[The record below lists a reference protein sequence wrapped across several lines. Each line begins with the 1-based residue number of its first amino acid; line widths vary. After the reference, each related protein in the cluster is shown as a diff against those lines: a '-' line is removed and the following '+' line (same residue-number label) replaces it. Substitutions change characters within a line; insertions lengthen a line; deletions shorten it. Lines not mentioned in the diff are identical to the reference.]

1 MKANDLVKLSF
12 YNFLNNKRRWTLT
25 AFTIMVL
32 SIIMMVILFIGISAS
47 NNIKKAKNVYVKN
60 EEISIKIDNVDTLH
74 GIIKLYNNKSI
85 KKATYYYSK
94 SKDVFLIDFGAS
106 NKNYFGISDFSL
118 NKDSNDILL
127 CFELMDYYS
136 VGDTYSLNGYDYVIK
151 GFLNEDSDYSYVID
165 FSYNYD
171 KYDIDSF
178 SIGYIYSNGDNINDC
193 MKAMSNLSKL
203 AIKNYGTRN
212 VSMDKI
218 IAYNTLSN
226 YSNIIISICALIAI
240 ISLLS
245 TIGILYNSISIY
257 IDQNKRALTIFKT
270 YGISKKDMFMYNY
283 FGVLFCNLISTIIG
297 TIIIALAT
305 PLFKRLGN
313 NFMLI
318 FDDGN
323 YSSIKSHF
331 VYDSSF
337 IWYIP
342 FISFIAYA
350 VALYVIVINKTK
362 RFYSKELNELY
373 IETLE

>member
-12 YNFLNNKRRWTLT
+12 YNFSNNKRRWTLT

-60 EEISIKIDNVDTLH
+60 EEISIKIDNVDSWH
-74 GIIKLYNNKSI
+74 GIIKLYENKNI
-85 KKATYYYSK
+85 EKATYYYSK

-118 NKDSNDILL
+118 SKDSNDILL
-127 CFELMDYYS
+127 GFELMDYYS

-151 GFLNEDSDYSYVID
+151 GFLSEDSDYSYVID

-178 SIGYIYSNGDNINDC
+178 TIGYIYSNGDDIDEC

-203 AIKNYGTRN
+203 AIKNYGTSN

-270 YGISKKDMFMYNY
+270 YGMSKKDMFMYNY

-297 TIIIALAT
+297 TIIMALAA

-323 YSSIKSHF
+323 YSSIKSQF

-362 RFYSKELNELY
+362 RLYSKELNELY